1 MHKINKIER
10 MSYSSG
16 LIGVIFGSSK
26 GKLEG
31 RIKELNTSGWSLHF
45 IHPESVNLV
54 LVLLRVILLVCTL
67 GLWTIGSSELLVL
80 ERDAE

>member
-1 MHKINKIER
+1 MSKINKIER
-10 MSYSSG
+10 MSYSGG
-16 LIGVIFGSSK
+16 LLGVIFGSSK

-31 RIKELNTSGWSLHF
+31 RIKEMNTSGWNVHF
-45 IHPESVNLV
+45 IHPESLNLV
-54 LVLLRVILLVCTL
+54 IVLLRVILLVCTL

>member
-1 MHKINKIER
+1 MSKINKIER
-10 MSYSSG
+10 MSYSGG
-16 LIGVIFGSSK
+16 LLGVIFGSSK

-31 RIKELNTSGWSLHF
+31 RIKEMNTSGWNVHF

-54 LVLLRVILLVCTL
+54 LVLFRVILLVCTL

>member
-1 MHKINKIER
+1 MSKINKIER
-10 MSYSSG
+10 MSYSGG
-16 LIGVIFGSSK
+16 LLGVIFGSSK

-31 RIKELNTSGWSLHF
+31 TIKEMNASGWNVHF
-45 IHPESVNLV
+45 IHPESVKLV
-54 LVLLRVILLVCTL
+54 IVLLRVILLVCTL